1 MKKMKK
7 MKRNKIINLGLCLLV
22 CISAVSCMKEK
33 RENTYNAQESKIDQ
47 YVESNRFIK
56 GPNGTDSLS
65 VIYNGGAT
73 RLILTEG
80 TGENLK
86 ANGTVSFYYAGYT
99 FTGNKSVANL
109 FATNHEETA
118 VAAKWELTDADY
130 QLVTMALAESD
141 LIQGL
146 SDGLT
151 GVKSGEHCQILFS
164 GKYGYGK
171 KPFGTIPANSAVL
184 FEIWVEAVS
193 NE

>member
-1 MKKMKK
+1 MKIN
-7 MKRNKIINLGLCLLV
+7 RIIKLGLCLLV
-22 CISAVSCMKEK
+22 CISSVSCMKEK
-33 RENTYNAQESKIDQ
+33 RENTYNTQESKIDQ
-47 YVESNRFIK
+47 YIESNRFIK
-56 GPNGTDSLS
+56 GPEGTDSLT
-65 VIYNGGAT
+65 VVYNGGAT
-73 RLILTEG
+73 RLIMSEG
-80 TGENLK
+80 TGESLK

-99 FTGNKSVANL
+99 FTGNKSVANM

-118 VAAKWELTDADY
+118 TAAKWELTDADY
-130 QLVTMALAESD
+130 TLLTMELADSEM
-141 LIQGL
+141 IQGL

-171 KPFGTIPANSAVL
+171 KPFGTIPANSAIL